1 MFLATEKFDG
11 QLIKNFTHRWY
22 IRPII
27 PHHLLIT
34 MITFKVNDQL

>member
-1 MFLATEKFDG
+1 MFLATEKSDG